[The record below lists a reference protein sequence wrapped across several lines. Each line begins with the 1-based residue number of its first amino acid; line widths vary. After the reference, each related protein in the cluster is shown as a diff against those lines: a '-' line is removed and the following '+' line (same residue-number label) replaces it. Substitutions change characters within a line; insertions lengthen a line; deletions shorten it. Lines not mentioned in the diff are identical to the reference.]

1 MTINIKRQLKRF
13 IPIFLKSQ
21 EENLN
26 EADTAQR
33 LIKFFEEALGY
44 DSMTELSK
52 EKQIKGKYVDIA
64 IKIDNHIRVLIE
76 TKSAGTTLRDR
87 HIEQAEKYAAEGN
100 IRWVLLT
107 NGIQWILYHLTFEE
121 GIDFVRVFT
130 VDLQTDP
137 IDRAADL
144 IAILHRQS
152 VKNGELETFWQQR
165 IALSPESIGKAIF
178 NENVLRLVR
187 REIRK
192 NERLLIDEE
201 DLAKAIHE
209 ILSVEAR
216 ERIGPLRIHRKRKPR
231 PTKTPKDNLI
241 AKENSSTDCINSN
254 LEGNHRE
261 NELTP
266 GKDHTNKPEK

>member
-1 MTINIKRQLKRF
+1 MAINIKRQLKRF
-13 IPIFLKSQ
+13 IPIFLRSQ

-26 EADTAQR
+26 EADTGQR

-64 IKIDNHIRVLIE
+64 IKIDNHVRVLIE

-144 IAILHRQS
+144 IVILHRQS
-152 VKNGELETFWQQR
+152 IKNGELENFWQQR

-178 NENVLRLVR
+178 NENVLRFVR

-192 NERLLIDEE
+192 HEGLLIDEE
-201 DLAKAIHE
+201 DLAKAIHDMF
-209 ILSVEAR
+209 SVEAR
-216 ERIGPLRIHRKRKPR
+216 ERIGPLRIRRKKKSIL
-231 PTKTPKDNLI
+231 TKRSKI
-241 AKENSSTDCINSN
+241 IFGEGSSSTNEPSTSIANGEKTEINS
-254 LEGNHRE
+254 G
-261 NELTP
+261 
-266 GKDHTNKPEK
+266 DCNKK